1 MKRFNFFMLCCIFV
15 FASCKELQNV
25 VPNEESSSD
34 NKITLIASNAKLLI
48 TQNEILSSLNK
59 PVRSVAC
66 DIPNILSDSDLSEH
80 DIVELTKFSSSPSS
94 YITENIDFNE
104 TVSNNNL
111 NLLYSIYNESTV
123 DNVISNMEIV
133 SLEMA
138 EDYKKSVSEFYNTL
152 DASAQRAIDN
162 NGGIG
167 SQKLYIL
174 QNDSNDFNARAI
186 TFETDLSWTS
196 VARYTGY
203 SVAAIAGACCYKWG
217 ILPWIRYP
225 GLAVCISGI
234 GCMGTLIARW
244 ACSPKLAII
253 TASVKSI
260 ASSVSKIKDL
270 TGLTDEEKRNRFL
283 SALKEN
289 LLNYLRENPGYESD
303 ITKIIAYIDNNY
315 VGGKS
320 LYNAVKDIVIFCMD
334 DGQTGMQLA
343 TVGIETASVVG
354 TCWFTGVVAVL
365 QEAYFAIIDFIPEW
379 LVITA
384 DSISI
389 VFTI

>member
-174 QNDSNDFNARAI
+174 QNDSNDFSARAI

-270 TGLTDEEKRNRFL
+270 TELTDEEKRNKFL
-283 SALKEN
+283 SSLKEN
-289 LLNYLRENPGYESD
+289 LQNYLRENPGHESD
-303 ITKIIAYIDNNY
+303 ISKITAYIDNNY
-315 VGGKS
+315 IGGKS
-320 LYNAVKDIVIFCMD
+320 LYNAVKDIVNFCMD

-354 TCWFTGVVAVL
+354 ACWFTGIVAVL

-389 VFTI
+389 VLTI